1 MHYRITK
8 IHHQKDKRNEL
19 IQILDSKEKSLNTFD
34 GLDSVRMVAVD
45 ETTTIAISKYETEHQ
60 LQEVESRFQEIM
72 ADIRHLMTNPPEV
85 YNGDVFWQFDPHSK
99 LPLCTF
105 EDIMTIFPKESLHAI
120 INTINLKD
128 LSVAIIGLENDKKN
142 KIKDLLPRTKQL
154 MLDDGFSTDTH
165 SDDQIKDA
173 RELFIEAANFLH
185 QDGFLNLYD
194 LLKK

>member
-1 MHYRITK
+1 MYFRITK
-8 IHHQKDKRNEL
+8 INHQKDKRNEL
-19 IQILDSKEKSLNTFD
+19 IQILDSKEIFLNTFD
-34 GLDSVRMVAVD
+34 GLDSVRMIAVD
-45 ETTTIAISKYETEHQ
+45 EITTIAISKYETKYQ
-60 LQEVESRFQEIM
+60 LQEVESRFQEII

-85 YNGDVFWQFDPHSK
+85 YNGDVFWQFDQHSK

-105 EDIMTIFPKESLHAI
+105 EDIMTIFPEESLHAI
-120 INTINLKD
+120 INKINLKD

-154 MLDDGFSTDTH
+154 MLDDGYSKDTH